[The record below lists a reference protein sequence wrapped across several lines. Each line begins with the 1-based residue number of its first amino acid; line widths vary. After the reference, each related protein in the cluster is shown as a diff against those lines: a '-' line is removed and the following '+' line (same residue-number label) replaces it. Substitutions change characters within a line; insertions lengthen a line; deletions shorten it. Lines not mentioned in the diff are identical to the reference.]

1 MLECDE
7 IVSTAR
13 MSGKTAAALFATACF
28 PLAAQVQINEFLAA
42 NTQAH
47 PDVVDFDDYPD
58 WIELKNTTASP
69 VSLAGY
75 FLSDDPANPF
85 KWPFPAGAS
94 IPANG
99 FLLVWA
105 DGHDAIPGQS
115 RPRGYW
121 PWRNFTTEG
130 YHTNFSLSSDGES
143 VVLTKAAGLASVPL
157 VNAAVPAPVAPAT
170 VASWK
175 YLADGSDQST
185 QWRAR
190 TFDDAA
196 WPSGPAELGYGDAP
210 ATAVPWGSDASN
222 KHITTYFRHT
232 FQVAD
237 PAAIASLSLKL
248 LVDDGAVVYLNGE
261 EIVRKNLPLG
271 EINHLTLATLAV
283 GGADESTFTSYNI
296 PATSLLAGDNVLAVE
311 VHQNAGNSSD
321 LSFDL
326 GLTATTF
333 TSSTNE
339 DQVDYTTQVD
349 DISRGRNPS
358 LNSQWVN
365 FVVPTPAAANG
376 GTLVPDLRVPGVDVS
391 ISLAGGFYPAGQ
403 NVTLSSASGD
413 IHYTLDGSLPRI
425 SSPVYAGPI
434 PINATTVLRA
444 RVFQSGK
451 PPGPVQTRTYFIGE
465 TQGTVPFV
473 SLVADPDAL
482 FGSVRGIYY
491 NQHEQLV
498 SSSSNSALG
507 LRDVYKG
514 KDAPGSLEFFAPGGG
529 GFRVNGGIRMGGE
542 NNWVHGQRAMN
553 FALRGKYGD
562 DAIKYDLF
570 PGSKIPL
577 HTGVTLR
584 DGGDAWDK
592 EMLRDGLWPFIAKGQ
607 LKADTSDYRPSVVF
621 INGAYWGL
629 HDIRARWDNQWFF
642 EHKRVNG
649 DDIDHLLYGHVDSS
663 SVSLGIEKG
672 NSDDWLDLVSFLNTA
687 DLTQPANWAFVE
699 ARIDLDSFIDFVV
712 AESYG
717 INTSWLHNREFWRE
731 RKPGAKWQWFL
742 PDMDQTFRTSQLGNS
757 VLNDML
763 ANETVLVRLKTNTA
777 FKQRLAQRFA
787 AHVASTFK
795 PSRIHGIVDAMD
807 AEVSGEVARHIA
819 RWAAYN
825 GMSATSRATYLQGI
839 KDFATS
845 REANVHAEIQ
855 ARLGV
860 SAAVEVALG
869 IDAGGR
875 VLLQGVPVE
884 SGVVR
889 LFPNI
894 ATELKAEAL
903 PGYVFTG
910 WTGVTGGATTS
921 VTLAGGTAITAHF
934 AASGETVLGGA
945 LASNTTL
952 SAGTYTLS
960 DDLIVPPGIT
970 LTLSPGVVF
979 QMPAGRNLRVQGSL
993 QVQGTEL
1000 APVQFLGRNGERWG
1014 GISFENPTGTSNLA
1028 HLTIR
1033 GATRGHDPI
1042 PYPYAISGLNASL
1055 VMDHVD
1061 IDQSEGPIFAR
1072 NGSTILRNSRL
1083 HTPYTGDCINV
1094 KGGYAETRDCVFM
1107 GNNAPDTDAIDYD
1120 GVTGGIIAN
1129 NRIYR
1134 FQGPN
1139 SDGVDVGEQ
1148 CVNLLVEGNLIYFNS
1163 DKGFSV
1169 GQGSTATIR
1178 RNLVVGCTLGVGVKD
1193 TGSLATIDQNT
1204 FVDCESGVEVYEKNF
1219 GAGGGAA
1226 TVENTIFSKCS
1237 LNTVSADAL
1246 STASVTWSLSDT
1258 VAMTGTGNQL
1268 ADPQFTDPTILNYQ
1282 LKPSSPAIN
1291 AGRSGHALD
1300 PDGTRADIG
1309 ALYQYSAAHYP
1320 FVIGE
1325 SVVIEEVF
1333 ANSGSAPDWIELHNR
1348 TSAPIAIGG
1357 WFLSDSAADLAK
1369 YRIAPGTV
1377 IPAGGY
1383 LVFDE
1388 DQHFGAAS
1396 IDPGRITPFG
1406 IRDTGETL
1414 YLSSA
1419 VNDEIT
1425 DYQTKEDFG
1434 ASIEGVTLGNYY
1446 KPSSDSYNFV
1456 AQVSATPGDP
1466 NSGPVVGPVV
1476 ISEIHYQPGG
1486 HADSE
1491 YFELTN
1497 ITDAPVSLYDP
1508 DKGAAWRITDGVDF
1522 EFPAAVPV
1530 VLAAGER
1537 IILTKSIVRF
1547 NAAFNPPPGTRIFE
1561 YISGR
1566 LSNEGE
1572 QLQLARPAGLDGD
1585 NVRQFARV
1593 DRVSYE
1599 IGAPWPATAAG
1610 GGPSL
1615 TRIANHEYGND
1626 AANWMAA
1633 TANPGASS
1641 PGATF
1646 ATWIGSSGLPLAD
1659 RDGDDDPDR
1668 DGRSNLVEYALG
1680 SSASVRDSAP
1690 PFTMSFDT
1698 GWVVFDYAFR
1708 TDRPGARVVIE
1719 HSDTLDTW
1727 TPLGSAAL
1735 GLSGSLQQRSAEF
1748 PMTGRPKGFF
1758 RMNVTESAP

>member
-1 MLECDE
+1 
-7 IVSTAR
+7 
-13 MSGKTAAALFATACF
+13 MSGKTVAALFATACF

-42 NTQAH
+42 NTRAH
-47 PDVVDFDDYPD
+47 PDIVDFDDFPD
-58 WIELKNTTASP
+58 WIELKNTTNNP
-69 VSLAGY
+69 VSLSGY

-85 KWPFPAGAS
+85 KWPCPASAS

-99 FLLVWA
+99 FFLVWA

-143 VVLTKAAGLASVPL
+143 VVLTKATGLATTPL

-170 VASWK
+170 VAVWK
-175 YLADGSDQST
+175 YLANGSNQSA

-190 TFDDAA
+190 SFDD
-196 WPSGPAELGYGDAP
+196 SGWSSGAAELGYGDAP
-210 ATAVPWGSDASN
+210 ATTVPYGPNLNN
-222 KHITTYFRHT
+222 KYITTYFRHT

-237 PAAIASLSLKL
+237 PTQIASLSLKL
-248 LVDDGAVVYLNGE
+248 LADDGAVIYLNGE

-271 EINHLTLATLAV
+271 DINHLTLATLSI
-283 GGADESTFTSYNI
+283 GDTDETTFVTYNI
-296 PATSLLAGDNVLAVE
+296 PATALLAGDNVLAVE
-311 VHQNAGNSSD
+311 VHQSAGNSSD

-349 DISRGRNPS
+349 DISRGRNPA

-365 FVVPTPAAANG
+365 FAVPTPTAANS
-376 GTLVPDLRVPGVDVS
+376 GTLVPDLRVPGVAVNV
-391 ISLAGGFYPAGQ
+391 SLASGFYAAGQ

-425 SSPVYAGPI
+425 TSPMYAGAI
-434 PINATTVLRA
+434 AINATTVLRA

-451 PPGPVQTRTYFIGE
+451 PPGPVQTRTYFVGE
-465 TQGTVPFV
+465 TQGTVPYV
-473 SLVADPDAL
+473 SVVADPDAL
-482 FGSVRGIYY
+482 FGNQRGIYY
-491 NQHEQLV
+491 NQHEQPV
-498 SSSSNSALG
+498 NSSSDAALG
-507 LRDVYKG
+507 LRDSYKG
-514 KDAPGSLEFFAPGGG
+514 KDAPGSLEFFAPGGAS
-529 GFRVNGGIRMGGE
+529 GFRVNGGIRIGGE

-562 DAIKYDLF
+562 GEIKYDLF

-577 HTGVTLR
+577 HTGLTLR
-584 DGGDAWDK
+584 DGGDAWNK

-607 LKADTSDYRPSVVF
+607 MKADTSDYRPSVVF
-621 INGAYWGL
+621 INGAYWGI
-629 HDIRARWDNQWFF
+629 HDIRARWDDQWFF
-642 EHKRVNG
+642 EHKRVNA
-649 DDIDHLLYGHVDSS
+649 DDIDHLLYGHVDSTA
-663 SVSLGIEKG
+663 VSLGIEKG
-672 NSDDWLDLVSFLNTA
+672 NSDDWLDLMSFITTS
-687 DLTQPANWAFVE
+687 DLTLPANWAFVE
-699 ARIDLDSFIDFVV
+699 ARIDIDSFIDFVV

-717 INTSWLHNREFWRE
+717 INTSWHHNREFWRE
-731 RKPGAKWQWFL
+731 RRPGAKWQWFL
-742 PDMDQTFRTSQLGNS
+742 PDMDQTFRTSQLATTS

-763 ANETVLVRLKTNTA
+763 INDNVLVRLKANA
-777 FKQRLAQRFA
+777 GFKNRLAQRFA

-795 PSRIHGIVDAMD
+795 PSRVNGIVDAMD

-819 RWAAYN
+819 RWSSFN
-825 GMSATSRATYLQGI
+825 GMTATSRATYLQGI
-839 KDFATS
+839 KDFAAS
-845 REANVHAEIQ
+845 RDANVHAEIQ

-860 SAAVEVALG
+860 GAAVNVTLG
-869 IDAGGR
+869 IDVPSGGR
-875 VLLQGVPVE
+875 VLIQGVPVE
-884 SGVVR
+884 AGTIR

-894 ATELKAEAL
+894 ATELKAEPL

-910 WTGVTGGATTS
+910 WTGATGGATTS
-921 VTLAGGTAITAHF
+921 VTLTGATAITAHF
-934 AASGETVLGGA
+934 AASGETVLGGI
-945 LASNTTL
+945 LAANTTL
-952 SAGTYTLS
+952 NNATPYTLGE
-960 DDLIVPPGIT
+960 DLIVPPNVT
-970 LTLSPGVVF
+970 LTLGAGVVF
-979 QMPAGRNLRVQGSL
+979 HMPAGRNLRVQGSL
-993 QVQGTEL
+993 QIQGTEV
-1000 APVQFLGRNGERWG
+1000 APVQFLGRNAGRWG
-1014 GISFENPTGTSNLA
+1014 GISFENPTATSNLA

-1033 GATRGHDPI
+1033 GATRGFDPI
-1042 PYPYAISGLNASL
+1042 RYPYAISGLNASL
-1055 VMDHVD
+1055 VMDYVD
-1061 IDQSEGPIFAR
+1061 IDQSEGPVFAR

-1094 KGGYAETRDCVFM
+1094 KGGYAETRDSVFL

-1178 RNLVVGCTLGVGVKD
+1178 RNLVVGCVLGVGVKD
-1193 TGSLATIDQNT
+1193 TGSVATIDQNT
-1204 FVDCESGVEVYEKNF
+1204 FVDCDNGVNVYEKNF

-1226 TVENTIFSKCS
+1226 NVENSIFSKCS
-1237 LNTVSADAL
+1237 LTTVAADAL
-1246 STASVTWSLSDT
+1246 STATVTYSLSDT

-1268 ADPQFTDPTILNYQ
+1268 ADPQFTDPSVLNFQ

-1333 ANSGSAPDWIELHNR
+1333 ANSGSSPDWIELHNR
-1348 TSAPIAIGG
+1348 TTAPIDIGG
-1357 WFLSDSAADLAK
+1357 WFLSDSATDLAK
-1369 YRIAPGTV
+1369 YRIPLGTV

-1388 DQHFGAAS
+1388 EQHFGAAS
-1396 IDPGRITPFG
+1396 IDPGRIAPFG
-1406 IRDTGETL
+1406 ISDTGETL

-1434 ASIEGVTLGNYY
+1434 ASMEGVTLGNYY

-1456 AQVSATPGDP
+1456 AQRAPTPGAP
-1466 NSGPVVGPVV
+1466 NGGPLVGPVV
-1476 ISEIHYQPGG
+1476 ISEINYQPGG

-1497 ITDAPVSLYDP
+1497 ITNAPVSLYDA
-1508 DKGAAWRITDGVDF
+1508 DKGAAWRITDGVDY
-1522 EFPAAVPV
+1522 EFSSASPV

-1547 NAAFNPPPGTRIFE
+1547 DAAFNPPAGTRIFE

-1572 QLQLARPAGLDGD
+1572 QLQLARPAGLDGN

-1593 DRVSYE
+1593 DRVNYE
-1599 IGAPWPATAAG
+1599 IAAPWPAAAAG
-1610 GGPSL
+1610 GGPAL
-1615 TRIANHEYGND
+1615 TKIAVNEYGND
-1626 AANWMAA
+1626 HANWLAA
-1633 TANPGASS
+1633 TANPGAGA
-1641 PGATF
+1641 PGASF
-1646 ATWIGSSGLPLAD
+1646 ASWIGGSGLPAAACD
-1659 RDGDDDPDR
+1659 ADDDPDG
-1668 DGRSNLVEYALG
+1668 DGRTNLVEYALG
-1680 SSASVRDSAP
+1680 SSASVRDAAP
-1690 PFTMSFDT
+1690 PFAMDCDA
-1698 GWVVFDYAFR
+1698 GWVVLNYSFR
-1708 TDRPGARVVIE
+1708 TDRPGARVEIE
-1719 HSDTLDTW
+1719 HSEGLDTW
-1727 TPLGSAAL
+1727 TPLGTAAL
-1735 GLSGSLQQRSAEF
+1735 GVSSSLQQRYAEF
-1748 PMTGRPKGFF
+1748 PMSGHPKGFF
-1758 RMNVTESAP
+1758 RLKVTESVP

>member
-1 MLECDE
+1 
-7 IVSTAR
+7 
-13 MSGKTAAALFATACF
+13 MSGKSVAILFAFAPF
-28 PLAAQVQINEFLAA
+28 PLTAQVQINEFLAA

-58 WIELKNTTASP
+58 WIELKNTTNNP
-69 VSLAGY
+69 VSLSGY

-85 KWPFPAGAS
+85 KWPFPASAS
-94 IPANG
+94 IPANS

-105 DGHDAIPGQS
+105 DGHDAIPSQT

-143 VVLTKAAGLASVPL
+143 VVLTKATGLATVPL
-157 VNAAVPAPVAPAT
+157 VNASVPAPVAPAT
-170 VASWK
+170 VAQWK
-175 YLADGSDQST
+175 YLADGSNQST

-190 TFDDAA
+190 TFDDSA
-196 WPSGPAELGYGDAP
+196 WSSGPSELGYGDAP
-210 ATAVPWGSDASN
+210 ATAIPYGPDAAN
-222 KHITTYFRHT
+222 KYVTSYFRHS
-232 FQVAD
+232 FQIDD
-237 PAAIASLSLKL
+237 PTSIASLSLKL

-261 EIVRKNLPLG
+261 EIVRKNLPEG

-283 GGADESTFTSYNI
+283 GGADESSFTTYNI
-296 PATSLLAGDNVLAVE
+296 PATSLLAGGNVLAVE
-311 VHQNAGNSSD
+311 VHQSAGNSSD

-326 GLTATTF
+326 GLTATSF
-333 TSSTNE
+333 TGSTNE
-339 DQVDYTTQVD
+339 DQVDYTTQID

-365 FVVPTPAAANG
+365 FAVPTPAAANG
-376 GTLVPDLRVPGVDVS
+376 GTLVPDLRVPGVAVTVS
-391 ISLAGGFYPAGQ
+391 PSSGFVSAGQ
-403 NVTLSSASGD
+403 NVTLSSASGE
-413 IHYTLDGSLPRI
+413 IRYTLDGSQPRI
-425 SSPVYAGPI
+425 TSQLYAGPI
-434 PINATTVLRA
+434 AVNATTVVRA

-451 PPGPVQTRTYFIGE
+451 PPGPIQTRTYFVGE
-465 TQGTVPFV
+465 TQGSVPYV

-482 FGSVRGIYY
+482 FGNQRGIYY

-498 SSSSNSALG
+498 SSTSDAALG
-507 LRDVYKG
+507 LRDAFKG
-514 KDAPGSLEFFAPGGG
+514 KDAPGTLEFFAPGGVS
-529 GFRVNGGIRMGGE
+529 GFRVNGGVRIGGE

-592 EMLRDGLWPFIAKGQ
+592 EMLRDGLWPFIAKGH

-621 INGAYWGL
+621 INGAYWGI
-629 HDIRARWDNQWFF
+629 HDLRARWDDQWFF
-642 EHKRVNG
+642 EHKRVNA
-649 DDIDHLLYGHVDSS
+649 DDIDHLLYGHVDSTA
-663 SVSLGIEKG
+663 VSLGIEKG
-672 NSDDWLDLVSFLNTA
+672 NSDDWLDLVNFMATA

-699 ARIDLDSFIDFVV
+699 SRMDIDSFIDFVV

-742 PDMDQTFRTSQLGNS
+742 PDMDQTFRTSQLATS

-763 ANETVLVRLKTNTA
+763 TNDNVLVKLKANAA
-777 FKQRLAQRFA
+777 FKNRLAQRFA

-795 PSRIHGIVDAMD
+795 PSRINAIVDAMD
-807 AEVSGEVARHIA
+807 SEVSGEVARHIA
-819 RWAAYN
+819 RWASYN
-825 GMSATSRATYLQGI
+825 GMTAASRATYIQGI
-839 KDFATS
+839 KDFASS
-845 REANVHAEIQ
+845 RDTNVHAEIQ
-855 ARLGV
+855 ARLGTTAPV
-860 SAAVEVALG
+860 DVMLA
-869 IDAGGR
+869 IDVPAGGR
-875 VLLQGVPVE
+875 VLIEGVPVE
-884 SGVVR
+884 AGTIR

-894 ATELKAEAL
+894 ATELKAEAA

-910 WTGVTGGATTS
+910 WTGVAGGASTTI
-921 VTLAGGTAITAHF
+921 TLGGSTSLMAHF
-934 AASGETVLGGA
+934 AASGETILGGT
-945 LASNTTL
+945 LAANTTL
-952 SAGTYTLS
+952 TAATPYTLS
-960 DDLIVPPGIT
+960 EDLIVPPNVT
-970 LTLSPGVVF
+970 LTLGAGVVF
-979 QMPAGRNLRVQGSL
+979 NMPAGCNLRVQGSL
-993 QVQGTEL
+993 QIQGTDL

-1014 GISFENPTGTSNLA
+1014 GISFESPTATSNLV
-1028 HLTIR
+1028 HLIIR
-1033 GATRGHDPI
+1033 GATRGFDPI
-1042 PYPYAISGLNASL
+1042 KYPSAISSLNASI
-1055 VMDHVD
+1055 VMDYVD

-1072 NGSTILRNSRL
+1072 NGSTILRYSRL

-1094 KGGYAETRDCVFM
+1094 KGGYAETRDSVFM

-1120 GVTGGIIAN
+1120 GVTGGIISN

-1139 SDGVDVGEQ
+1139 SDGVDVGEA
-1148 CVNLLVEGNLIYFNS
+1148 CANLIVEGNLVYFNS
-1163 DKGFSV
+1163 DKGISV

-1178 RNLVVGCTLGVGVKD
+1178 RNLVVGCVLGVGVKD
-1193 TGSLATIDQNT
+1193 TGSVATIDQNT
-1204 FVDCESGVEVYEKNF
+1204 FVDCDNGVNVYEKNF
-1219 GAGGGAA
+1219 GAGGGTA

-1237 LNTVSADAL
+1237 LTTVAADSL
-1246 STASVTWSLSDT
+1246 SNATVIWSLSDT
-1258 VAMTGTGNQL
+1258 VAMAGNGNQL
-1268 ADPQFTDPTILNYQ
+1268 ADPQFLDPSVLNYQ
-1282 LKPSSPAIN
+1282 LKPGSPAIN

-1325 SVVIEEVF
+1325 SVVIEEVC

-1348 TSAPIAIGG
+1348 TTSPIDIGG
-1357 WFLSDSAADLAK
+1357 WFLSDSSSDLAK
-1369 YRIAPGTV
+1369 YRIPPGTTL
-1377 IPAGGY
+1377 PADGY

-1388 DQHFGAAS
+1388 DNHFGTAS

-1434 ASIEGVTLGNYY
+1434 ATLEGVTVGNYY
-1446 KPSSDSYNFV
+1446 KPSSGTWNFV
-1456 AQVSATPGDP
+1456 AQRSATPGAP

-1476 ISEIHYQPGG
+1476 ISEINYQPGG

-1497 ITDAPVSLYDP
+1497 ISNAPVSLYEA
-1508 DKGAAWRITDGVDF
+1508 DKAAAWKITDGIDY
-1522 EFPAAVPV
+1522 EFPVASPV

-1537 IILTKSIVRF
+1537 IILTKSIARF
-1547 NAAFNPPPGTRIFE
+1547 NAAFNPPPGTRVFE
-1561 YISGR
+1561 FTAGR

-1572 QLQLARPAGLDGD
+1572 QLQLARPAGLDSD
-1585 NVRQFARV
+1585 NVRQYARV

-1599 IGAPWPATAAG
+1599 ISAPWPATAAG

-1615 TRIANHEYGND
+1615 TKIAVNEYGND
-1626 AANWMAA
+1626 FANWMAA
-1633 TANPGASS
+1633 TANPGASA
-1641 PGATF
+1641 PGTSF
-1646 ATWIGSSGLPLAD
+1646 ASWIGSTSLPVAD
-1659 RDGDDDPDR
+1659 RDPGDDPDL

-1680 SSASVRDSAP
+1680 SSASSFDAAP
-1690 PFTMSFDT
+1690 PFTMDLDS
-1698 GWVVFDYAFR
+1698 GWVVLNYAFR
-1708 TDRPGARVVIE
+1708 TDRPDARVVIE
-1719 HSDTLDTW
+1719 HSDALDTW

-1735 GLSGSLQQRSAEF
+1735 GDYDGLQQRHAEF
-1748 PMTGRPKGFF
+1748 PMDGEPKGFF